1 MTLMPTLASLIV
13 PGKVS
18 KELRPHLVQALAVL
32 PLRPNGVRHTF
43 EFVIRVHPSTI
54 EEPQRSEA
62 TRGPPNSGEKLVT
75 TTISPEALNAA
86 SRLISSPPSSMDAEV
101 YFNGISAQLFALLDG
116 DAGLELS
123 RAAAFIIGS
132 GILGRQR
139 YGAPGML
146 FLSQLNS
153 TY

>member
-18 KELRPHLVQALAVL
+18 KELRPYLIQALAAL
-32 PLRPNGVRHTF
+32 PLRANGVRHTF

-54 EEPQRSEA
+54 DEPQRPDSSRDPS
-62 TRGPPNSGEKLVT
+62 TSSNKPVT

-86 SRLISSPPSSMDAEV
+86 SRLLSSPPSSIDAGN
-101 YFNGISAQLFALLDG
+101 YFDGISAQLFTLLDG
-116 DAGLELS
+116 AAGPELS

-139 YGAPGML
+139 YGAPG
-146 FLSQLNS
+146 
-153 TY
+153 TIH